1 MYQIG
6 ELIRF
11 RYTGTR
17 AKILADYLDGSYKV
31 LLLPDNDEII
41 AFRDDII
48 LEKDYKG
55 IEKSAIEKEIGA
67 QKLKTL
73 STEELFY
80 SKEEL
85 EKRKKEK
92 LQHKTQ
98 EKPIKEQITA
108 DKPKDYFIPVFK
120 ETAAKDSGVWLA
132 FAEQANDSFI
142 IYIVNDSNFSFRF
155 EFELYL
161 NGKAEQ
167 TLKQHIAAY
176 NYFAVAEFET
186 EMLNDSAK
194 ISLNC
199 PAYNLKD
206 QLNLKFKK
214 WITMQQDVP
223 IIGINCRA
231 QLMISVSRFSNLQTA
246 QSGDLSKYTKEQ
258 LKNSEKEGQNLS
270 IKQNKAEK
278 LAHFKKELDLHAEV
292 LIPNYRSLNAGEIL
306 ERQKKEMENYL
317 IEAIELGAT
326 EVFVIHGLGEGVLRK
341 TVENYLSG
349 LKKKKL
355 IQSFSNEYFQKYGFG
370 ATIVRI

>member
-48 LEKDYKG
+48 LEKDYRG

-92 LQHKTQ
+92 LQHKAQ
-98 EKPIKEQITA
+98 EKPVKEQFPVEKA
-108 DKPKDYFIPVFK
+108 KDYYIPVFK
-120 ETAAKDSGVWLA
+120 ETASKNSGLWLA

-142 IYIVNDSNFSFRF
+142 IYIVNDSNISFSF
-155 EFELYL
+155 EFELCL
-161 NGKAEQ
+161 NGKVEQ
-167 TLKQHIAAY
+167 TLKQHIAAC
-176 NYFAVAEFET
+176 NYFAVSEFET
-186 EMLNDSAK
+186 EMLNDNAK
-194 ISLNC
+194 ISLSC
-199 PAYNLKD
+199 PAYNLKE

-214 WITMQQDVP
+214 WISMQQDVP

-231 QLMISVSRFSNLQTA
+231 QLMISASRFSNLKTA
-246 QSGDLSKYTKEQ
+246 PGGDLSKYTKEQ
-258 LKNSEKEGQNLS
+258 LKNSEKEGQNLF

-292 LIPNYRSLNAGEIL
+292 LIPNYRSLNSGEIL

-317 IEAIELGAT
+317 IEAIELGAN
-326 EVFVIHGLGEGVLRK
+326 EVFIIHGLGEGVLRK

-355 IQSFSNEYFQKYGFG
+355 IQSFSNEYFPKYGFG
-370 ATIVRI
+370 ATVVRI